1 MQIIAHRGWWESEW
15 QKNQIVAFKK
25 EFDFCSNLPLD
36 NHLVGVG
43 GGVETDIRDYNG
55 LLVIS
60 HDIATKDSLSLE
72 EFFHLYSSYNINSNS
87 TLALNIKSDGLQSIL
102 KTMLEKYNIQNYF
115 VFDMSIPDALGYI
128 KLGFNLFT
136 RQSEYEKNPS
146 FYNEAKGVWLDEFHS
161 HWINEQIIKEHLN
174 NNKQI
179 CIVSPD
185 LHKRDYQKEWQE
197 YKEIEVKLNGA
208 NLMLCTDKVIEARR
222 FFNA

>member
-1 MQIIAHRGWWESEW
+1 
-15 QKNQIVAFKK
+15 
-25 EFDFCSNLPLD
+25 
-36 NHLVGVG
+36 
-43 GGVETDIRDYNG
+43 
-55 LLVIS
+55 
-60 HDIATKDSLSLE
+60 
-72 EFFHLYSSYNINSNS
+72 
-87 TLALNIKSDGLQSIL
+87 
-102 KTMLEKYNIQNYF
+102 MLEKYNIQNYF